1 MDGEGLLADDVAGHF
16 AHATGPDG
24 DVRAHRVSIL
34 SRNVGGV
41 THTHEDETVGR
52 RGRTR
57 ERTVARGQ
65 NVGHPSDGTRPP
77 PHFDRATDQIAD
89 HVVQEPIGRD
99 QHADERAA
107 AEDVYGVHAADRRRI
122 ASRRRAE
129 RAEVVPAAHRRQ
141 RGAHGREIERA
152 RHMPGNATPQ
162 RVGDRAVVE
171 QIEVPLA
178 GGRATRVESRGRV
191 RRIEHAH
198 ARWQRCVQRRL
209 DGGGRQSRREGQRRG
224 LAQCV
229 DARVGAAGAG
239 HPHVGAEKAACGVE
253 DRTLDGGRV
262 GLDLPAVEV
271 AAVVRE
277 NETNGADAYRGGR
290 RRDPRSGIRVIQ
302 TTATRRN
309 SPMPM
314 MSFHSNRPSNE
325 SAVWRSSHV

>member
-1 MDGEGLLADDVAGHF
+1 MYHTDTTTTAVVPGGTGRTLLEGPLGAVLLAGADT
-16 AHATGPDG
+16 TGGAASFVIHPLAPKALG
-24 DVRAHRVSIL
+24 ALVH
-34 SRNVGGV
+34 

-57 ERTVARGQ
+57 ERTVARGE

-77 PHFDRATDQIAD
+77 PHFDGATDQIAD

-141 RGAHGREIERA
+141 RGAHRREIERA

-178 GGRATRVESRGRV
+178 GGSVAIARPSLSKTVTSGCGRP
-191 RRIEHAH
+191 RPYY
-198 ARWQRCVQRRL
+198 
-209 DGGGRQSRREGQRRG
+209 DFGQ
-224 LAQCV
+224 
-229 DARVGAAGAG
+229 
-239 HPHVGAEKAACGVE
+239 P
-253 DRTLDGGRV
+253 
-262 GLDLPAVEV
+262 
-271 AAVVRE
+271 
-277 NETNGADAYRGGR
+277 
-290 RRDPRSGIRVIQ
+290 
-302 TTATRRN
+302 
-309 SPMPM
+309 
-314 MSFHSNRPSNE
+314 FHS
-325 SAVWRSSHV
+325 